1 MEIKKAWLKFKQ
13 RVIPAAFSSS
23 DMICYLRLNGIQVG
37 KGCRFYRP
45 SSMNIDITRPIL
57 LEIGSYVKITS
68 GVVILAH
75 DYSRSVLRR
84 AYGEVVGEARKT
96 IIGDNVFI
104 GMNAVILSGAKIGND
119 VIVGA
124 GSVVSGII
132 PSGSV
137 VAGNPGKVIM
147 TLDEY
152 YKRRKE
158 KYIDEAKD
166 YIRIFIE
173 RKHRKPIASE
183 MLAFWPLFMDR
194 DADELRKQGIRTN
207 LGGDNEEEV
216 IRDFLKTEKVYP
228 SLQALIDEAISEDK
242 ADVASV

>member
-1 MEIKKAWLKFKQ
+1 
-13 RVIPAAFSSS
+13 
-23 DMICYLRLNGIQVG
+23 
-37 KGCRFYRP
+37 
-45 SSMNIDITRPIL
+45 
-57 LEIGSYVKITS
+57 
-68 GVVILAH
+68 
-75 DYSRSVLRR
+75 
-84 AYGEVVGEARKT
+84 
-96 IIGDNVFI
+96 
-104 GMNAVILSGAKIGND
+104 
-119 VIVGA
+119 
-124 GSVVSGII
+124 
-132 PSGSV
+132 
-137 VAGNPGKVIM
+137 M